1 MKMGLTKEEVSLN
14 PGKLTRF
21 KKELYESRH
30 FTKWV
35 SIQLSVLWPVAL
47 ENEGY
52 IPGTLGVHKSPPR
65 NGTLVTNRVEQA

>member
-35 SIQLSVLWPVAL
+35 LIQLPVLCKAL
-47 ENEGY
+47 EDEGY
-52 IPGTLGVHKSPPR
+52 K
-65 NGTLVTNRVEQA
+65 NRMM